1 MFVSKAHLEI
11 PKRRGGIS
19 VFAVTMGEK
28 DIPAP
33 EVG

>member
-11 PKRRGGIS
+11 PKRQGGVS
-19 VFAVTMGEK
+19 VFTVTMGEN